1 MSDSM
6 SDSMSD
12 EVGRKSITLGLDF
25 VQLLVLDVC
34 VRDQLHF

>member
-1 MSDSM
+1 M

-12 EVGRKSITLGLDF
+12 EVGRKSITFCLDF

-34 VRDQLHF
+34 VRNQLRF